1 MKFILKTIESVE
13 EEKMS
18 VGAKTQQNLKEAF
31 AGESQA
37 NRKYLAFAAK
47 AETEGHYQ
55 AAKLF
60 RAAAESETIHAHK
73 HLKFIEGVGDT
84 TANLGVAIE
93 GETYEYTTMYPA
105 FMADAA
111 SDGNDNVAQYIKFIT
126 KVEEEHADL
135 YRDMVES
142 LGNEGDLSYYVC
154 GYCGHVHVG
163 GAPEKCP
170 ICGAPKSA
178 FKEIA

>member
-1 MKFILKTIESVE
+1 
-13 EEKMS
+13 MS
-18 VGAKTQQNLKEAF
+18 VKPKTHQNLSDAF

-47 AETEGHYQ
+47 AEAEGHYQ

-73 HLKFIEGVGDT
+73 HLKFIDGVGDT
-84 TANLGVAIE
+84 TANLAAAIE

-111 SDGNDNVAQYIKFIT
+111 ADGDDNVAQYIKFVA

-135 YRDMVES
+135 YKDMMENI
-142 LGNEGDLSYYVC
+142 GNEGDISYYVC

-170 ICGAPKSA
+170 VCGAPKTV